1 VCDQGAIE
9 VGLKQVEASKKT
21 RNEIDVNQN
30 GNLTKKKRS
39 ALIFSK
45 FSDL

>member
-1 VCDQGAIE
+1 MCDQGAIE

-30 GNLTKKKRS
+30 GNLTKKKEIRVN
-39 ALIFSK
+39 F
-45 FSDL
+45 